1 MRLLLPHLQL
11 LDREPLVDGTPL
23 LQEGA
28 HLQLLGGGSLQE
40 GAPPQRQ
47 VGAPL
52 LQEGAP
58 PQRQVGAPLLQVG
71 EIPQSPHFSPLM
83 PSPAGDAPL
92 SAADVPLSAASHVP
106 LPTDPAATR
115 LPAAAR
121 LPAASGVSGAK
132 RSIWSEHEAV
142 PSSASSPPVR
152 RPLSAS
158 QERRQQ
164 YTVPTPWEEGHS
176 SRRQGERDVVL
187 SSLATQVVEEAG
199 TRVWEGNSGALGFA
213 AAGSDCTAAGA
224 AEAARNLEQQH
235 AAERDEL
242 RADVVHMQ
250 EAFGQVQTMV
260 QVRGGGGT

>member
-11 LDREPLVDGTPL
+11 LDGEPLVDGTPL
-23 LQEGA
+23 LQEG
-28 HLQLLGGGSLQE
+28 
-40 GAPPQRQ
+40 
-47 VGAPL
+47 
-52 LQEGAP
+52 
-58 PQRQVGAPLLQVG
+58 
-71 EIPQSPHFSPLM
+71 EIRQSPHFSPLM

-106 LPTDPAATR
+106 LPTDPAATQ
-115 LPAAAR
+115 LPAATL
-121 LPAASGVSGAK
+121 LPAATQMLSASGFSGAK

>member
-1 MRLLLPHLQL
+1 MRLLLPRLQL
-11 LDREPLVDGTPL
+11 LDGEPLFDGLP

-28 HLQLLGGGSLQE
+28 
-40 GAPPQRQ
+40 
-47 VGAPL
+47 
-52 LQEGAP
+52 
-58 PQRQVGAPLLQVG
+58 
-71 EIPQSPHFSPLM
+71 IPQLPPLDHLI
-83 PSPAGDAPL
+83 PSPEGDAPL
-92 SAADVPLSAASHVP
+92 SVADVPLSAFFVP
-106 LPTDPAATR
+106 LQTDSAATQ
-115 LPAAAR
+115 LPPGFAG
-121 LPAASGVSGAK
+121 SK
-132 RSIWSEHEAV
+132 RSIWSEQEAV

-152 RPLSAS
+152 PPLPAA

-164 YTVPTPWEEGHS
+164 YTIPAPSEEGRS
-176 SRRQGERDVVL
+176 SRQQGERDVAVL
-187 SSLATQVVEEAG
+187 SSPAAQVVEEADT
-199 TRVWEGNSGALGFA
+199 TRVSEGNSGALGFA